1 MAKCDKLIA
10 ACIQADCTNSVFTGV
25 EQKAWIFNKADI
37 EDFVY
42 ALTDPTDPDSDK
54 IANKITEFQMVS
66 GKKGYTVEQL
76 GKTPYTGTTVEL
88 AEGTFGNTWTNTVQ
102 LLVPDNSIAASK
114 DILDQL
120 GNGKFVVVLEN
131 SYNGS
136 DEESKFQ
143 VFGVKKGLT
152 CSAMTNDKY
161 SEDTLGGWQVTL
173 TEEGSPNS
181 AVFLYHTT
189 TTTEGGETVTTEDTK
204 EYLNTTLTS
213 CN

>member
-1 MAKCDKLIA
+1 MAKCDKLIN
-10 ACIQADCTNSVFTGV
+10 ACIAADCGNSVFTGV
-25 EQKAWIFNKADI
+25 EQKAWIFNKAEI

-42 ALTDPTDPDSDK
+42 AQDSQSHD
-54 IANKITEFQMVS
+54 IANKIVEFQMVS

-88 AEGTFGNTWTNTVQ
+88 AEGNFGNTWTNTVS

-120 GNGKFVVVLEN
+120 GNGKFVVVIEN

-136 DEESKFQ
+136 DKESKFQ

-161 SEDTLGGWQVTL
+161 SEDSLGGWQVTL
-173 TEEGSPNS
+173 TEEGAPNS

-189 TTTEGGETVTTEDTK
+189 TTTEGGETVVTEDTK
-204 EYLNTTLTS
+204 DYLNTTLTS